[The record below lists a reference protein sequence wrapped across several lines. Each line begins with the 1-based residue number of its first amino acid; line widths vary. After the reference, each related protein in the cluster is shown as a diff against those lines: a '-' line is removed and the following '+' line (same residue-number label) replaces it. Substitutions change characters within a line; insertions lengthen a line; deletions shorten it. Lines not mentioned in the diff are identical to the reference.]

1 MNVQLAICANELDRP
16 ARSRNL
22 TIDRFSSTDGF
33 ATLVCHG
40 RLTVETGSL
49 FKSEVKS
56 LSPHFL
62 YVMADLSDV
71 DFVDASGLGGVL
83 AAYVSAR
90 SAGCELKLI
99 NVHPRVK
106 DLLNMSRLASVL
118 QDRVWKPG
126 SPPLCS
132 YCQKFRH
139 EPG

>member
-40 RLTVETGSL
+40 RLTVETCSL

-106 DLLNMSRLASVL
+106 DLLNMARLASVL
-118 QDRVWKPG
+118 DDRV
-126 SPPLCS
+126 C
-132 YCQKFRH
+132 
-139 EPG
+139 

>member
-1 MNVQLAICANELDRP
+1 MEKTMNAQLAVCANELDRP
-16 ARSRNL
+16 ARSKKL

-40 RLTVETGSL
+40 RLTVETCSL
-49 FKSEVKS
+49 FKSAVKS

-62 YVMADLSDV
+62 YVMADLGDV

-106 DLLNMSRLASVL
+106 DLLNMARLASVL
-118 QDRVWKPG
+118 EDRVWEPG
-126 SPPLCS
+126 SPPLCR
-132 YCQKFRH
+132 Y
-139 EPG
+139 